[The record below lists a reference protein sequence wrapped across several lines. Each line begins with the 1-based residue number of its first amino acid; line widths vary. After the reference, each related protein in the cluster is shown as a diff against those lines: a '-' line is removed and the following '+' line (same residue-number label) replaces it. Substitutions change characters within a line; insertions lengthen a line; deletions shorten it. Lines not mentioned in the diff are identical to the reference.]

1 MITQNVTEIQESKI
15 AGAMKNNAATFIL
28 LYNDKASVREDI
40 AAFLG
45 MNEFDLEKYASL
57 RRKDHCLEGYREVL
71 IKEMDHSTV
80 WRVSLSL
87 YEHALLTS
95 RPDERHRVQELVQQ
109 EGSAER
115 GIARWAS
122 EVIMSYK

>member
-1 MITQNVTEIQESKI
+1 
-15 AGAMKNNAATFIL
+15 MKNNAATFIL

-57 RRKDHCLEGYREVL
+57 RRKDHYLDGYREVL

-95 RPDERHRVQELVQQ
+95 RPDERHRVQELVKE

-115 GIARWAS
+115 GVARWVN
-122 EVIMSYK
+122 EVIISYQSSVMSLGMPE